1 MEIAFNNPDY
11 LWFLLSIP
19 LFIIIYFITERHSKK
34 KALKFAN
41 YEAISRITGESI
53 VSTNIVL
60 LIIRV
65 VILGSIILA
74 ISGTVLYYI
83 GPVTD
88 ADFVLAIDSSSSM
101 TANDLNPTRLE
112 AAKREAINFVDNLP
126 GKTSIGII
134 SFSGAAFVE
143 QELTDNMNDAKTAIR
158 NIETKGI
165 GGTDLGEALVIGV
178 NTLLPSKKTK
188 VLILLTDGQS
198 NIGIPVE
205 QAIKYVNKNNVI
217 VHTIGIGTTTG
228 GQIGGLDVVSKL
240 DEEKLQAIA
249 LTSYGSYFRATD
261 ESSLSQAYKILAST
275 TQMRTSKD
283 LSPILTLTALI
294 VIFLEWVLSSTR
306 YKVLFS

>member
-19 LFIIIYFITERHSKK
+19 LFIIIHFITERHSKK

-41 YEAISRITGESI
+41 YEAISRITGESAI
-53 VSTNIVL
+53 STNIVL

-74 ISGTVLYYI
+74 ISGAVLYYI

-101 TANDLNPTRLE
+101 TANDLSPTRLE
-112 AAKREAINFVDNLP
+112 AAKREAINFIDSLP
-126 GKTSIGII
+126 GKTNIGII
-134 SFSGAAFVE
+134 SFSGASFVE
-143 QELTDNMNDAKTAIR
+143 QELTENMNDAKTAIR

-198 NIGIPVE
+198 NIGIPIE

-217 VHTIGIGTTTG
+217 VHTIGIGTTSG

-306 YKVLFS
+306 YRVLFS